1 MTEEKIN
8 QILELIQ
15 NSPSVSFNGEKYLL
29 PENSK
34 VLVDKYNVPYDETAN
49 GLELNLKQFFSGISL
64 KYFESLESEI
74 RSKDVLSDFYVITK
88 TGALI
93 KYSFPGQSYLE
104 LGKKEPKSTE
114 TIKNHVSYLTL
125 FNYLKSNNFCDYF
138 NDANNEIIIYSSVNG
153 IIKIKYDTIPTIPSG
168 GNVPEKVQEIIKICS
183 SIEVAPFFK
192 NSIYTFSNGTG
203 LMNLKDI
210 IEHSKDLIS
219 ITKRDYELVS
229 KQFDFDRFRDSLYK
243 EKEKYF
249 TSIRELI
256 SKIFGQAVGIPIS
269 ISASVFATYKVSDDV
284 FMLLLVL
291 LAFGL
296 YAAFYLRIQFVFRAD
311 LKEIEQSFEKDFDVI
326 KTKSGLAE
334 EVINEERNKITA
346 KISSTQM
353 IIDWLI
359 GLVSFLSLLVLFY
372 VIYEIIYSESVSLI
386 KSFFD

>member
-34 VLVDKYNVPYDETAN
+34 ELVDKYNVPYDETAN
-49 GLELNLKQFFSGISL
+49 GLELNLKQFFSGNSL
-64 KYFESLESEI
+64 NYFESLESEI

-93 KYSFPGQSYLE
+93 KYSFSGQSYLE
-104 LGKKEPKSTE
+104 WGKKEPKSME
-114 TIKNHVSYLTL
+114 TIKNHVSYLNL
-125 FNYLKSNNFCDYF
+125 FNYFKSNNFCDYF

-168 GNVPEKVQEIIKICS
+168 GNVPEKVQEIIRICS

-210 IEHSKDLIS
+210 IEYSKDLIS

-229 KQFDFDRFRDSLYK
+229 KQFDFDKFRDSLYK

-311 LKEIEQSFEKDFDVI
+311 LKEIEQSFKKDFDII

-353 IIDWLI
+353 IINWLI